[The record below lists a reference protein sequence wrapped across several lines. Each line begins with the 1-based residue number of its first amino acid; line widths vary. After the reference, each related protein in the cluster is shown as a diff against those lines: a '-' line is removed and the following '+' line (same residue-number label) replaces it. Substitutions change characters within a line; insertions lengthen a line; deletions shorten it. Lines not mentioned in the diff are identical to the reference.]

1 MDPAPEQL
9 TDTIIQ
15 SQSAT
20 ANCSPQCQHPDNDP
34 EKDVVCA
41 FCQIGYHLQCAGL
54 RKQPPKSKVWIC
66 QPCRKLPKLLQDT
79 IERLN
84 NALKEIEELKTLNR
98 HERKKHDLQEIP
110 ESRQGLEETLEESYS
125 SIVQKQP
132 QQEQR
137 HNLLIGDSILRDF
150 NNGTFE
156 NTTVRCIRG
165 ASVESIRMDLTD
177 EIDLEK
183 IQNLII
189 HVGTNDVSS
198 GSDVTEILEKFED
211 MITTLQVATPKTE
224 NGPFITVSG
233 PCPRLDAYSPE
244 IEELDNKLNE
254 LMLKLDCRYIANSLS
269 FKYADGRIDRSMYS
283 DDVHLNR
290 KGAERLAERLTAI
303 PSIYRQT
310 LVNKATPEDQIH
322 SNPQPSKYRS
332 PRVKYP
338 RRNHVGPDRN
348 SHPRLNARS
357 YQPPN
362 FRRPTT
368 RHEPMMPLIRQR
380 PPYHYQNHYRDKTSY
395 NDHDQHHTPSARR
408 GCYNCG
414 EHNHNMRTCRHQQP
428 LQCRVCSRYGH
439 KERYCYF
446 R

>member
-1 MDPAPEQL
+1 
-9 TDTIIQ
+9 
-15 SQSAT
+15 
-20 ANCSPQCQHPDNDP
+20 
-34 EKDVVCA
+34 
-41 FCQIGYHLQCAGL
+41 
-54 RKQPPKSKVWIC
+54 
-66 QPCRKLPKLLQDT
+66 
-79 IERLN
+79 
-84 NALKEIEELKTLNR
+84 
-98 HERKKHDLQEIP
+98 
-110 ESRQGLEETLEESYS
+110 
-125 SIVQKQP
+125 
-132 QQEQR
+132 
-137 HNLLIGDSILRDF
+137 
-150 NNGTFE
+150 
-156 NTTVRCIRG
+156 
-165 ASVESIRMDLTD
+165 
-177 EIDLEK
+177 
-183 IQNLII
+183 
-189 HVGTNDVSS
+189 
-198 GSDVTEILEKFED
+198 

-348 SHPRLNARS
+348 PHPRLNARS

-414 EHNHNMRTCRHQQP
+414 EHNHNIRTA
-428 LQCRVCSRYGH
+428 VTNNRYSAEFARDMVTRNDIVIFDRILA
-439 KERYCYF
+439 KMIVP
-446 R
+446 